1 MTKVQDFFS
10 PTTTAV
16 PRTFVPQFSK
26 ERGNSMLGIVI
37 PAHNEE
43 ACIGAAVRA
52 ATTAAAHPGLLGEE
66 VRVLVVLD
74 DCSDKT
80 AQVARSAGA
89 ETLEAQTRNVG
100 AARAAGAEALLK
112 AGARWLAFTD
122 ADSIVCPNWLV
133 DQLSLDADAVCGT
146 VAVDDWSPHGIH
158 APLIRSHFLETYF
171 DRDDHPHIHGANL
184 GVSAAAYRL
193 AGGFLPLRCDEDV
206 QFVDALHKSG
216 ARIARSAKPRV
227 VTSARR
233 NARAAGGFA
242 DALLHAIATRLATA
256 SNQAADASHFATS
269 LSLTALPTPEAP
281 AI

>member
-1 MTKVQDFFS
+1 
-10 PTTTAV
+10 
-16 PRTFVPQFSK
+16 
-26 ERGNSMLGIVI
+26 MLGIVI

-43 ACIGAAVRA
+43 ALIGEAVRA
-52 ATTAAAHPGLLGEE
+52 ANTAARHPGLLGEK

-74 DCSDKT
+74 DCSDTT
-80 AQVARSAGA
+80 AQVARDAGA
-89 ETLEAQTRNVG
+89 ETLKAQMRNVG
-100 AARAAGAEALLK
+100 AARAAGAEALLD

-133 DQLSLDADAVCGT
+133 DQLSLNVDAVCGT
-146 VAVDDWSPHGIH
+146 VAVDDWSDHGTHGPLIH
-158 APLIRSHFLETYF
+158 AHFLETYI

-184 GVSAAAYRL
+184 GVSAVAYRL
-193 AGGFLPLRCDEDV
+193 AGGFLPLGCGEDV
-206 QFVDALHKSG
+206 HLVSALQKSG

-242 DALLHAIATRLATA
+242 DALLNAISTRLAIATDPVLGANHYADSAGQADLPPQTA
-256 SNQAADASHFATS
+256 
-269 LSLTALPTPEAP
+269 